1 MFILQKFCGIFWFK
15 YRPKDMYFPGGDRF
29 LATARKL
36 GEISGISYS
45 YLDMLFSAFFVTK

>member
-1 MFILQKFCGIFWFK
+1 
-15 YRPKDMYFPGGDRF
+15 MYFPGGDRF